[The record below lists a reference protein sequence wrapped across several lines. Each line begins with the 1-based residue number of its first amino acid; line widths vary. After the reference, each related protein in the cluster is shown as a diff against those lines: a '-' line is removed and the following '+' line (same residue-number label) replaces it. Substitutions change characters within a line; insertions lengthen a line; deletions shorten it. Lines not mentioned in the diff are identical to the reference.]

1 MTEEVGYFQTGTYG
15 PASDSVLQAVR
26 ETMEK
31 EARHGPATP
40 AGRQAH
46 VEREASAR
54 RGLAR
59 MLNVRE
65 EELSID
71 TNTSRAMQ
79 QIVRGLNWQPGDEF
93 IMTSLEHVST
103 YGLS

>member
-1 MTEEVGYFQTGTYG
+1 MTAEVAYFQTGTYG

-71 TNTSRAMQ
+71 HQHLAGHATD
-79 QIVRGLNWQPGDEF
+79 RGA
-93 IMTSLEHVST
+93 VST
-103 YGLS
+103 GSPAMNSS